1 MPNYALSKIYKL
13 VSNMTSDIY
22 IGSCLMRLSTR
33 LSQHKNK
40 SNSCVSKKLFVDN
53 AIITIVLIE
62 NFACNTKNE
71 LKARELHYITTNNC
85 ININKPF
92 VCEIPLCDRKAWHK
106 EYKQANAEQI
116 NTKRKEYYQTHI
128 EQAKEYYLA
137 NAEQISTKNKEYH
150 KTHIEQAKQYYETHR
165 EQAKAYSDT
174 NRDRINALQRARR
187 VKKKLALSLQNNLNK
202 NIIV

>member
-1 MPNYALSKIYKL
+1 
-13 VSNMTSDIY
+13 MTSDIY

-33 LSQHKNK
+33 LSGHKK
-40 SNSCVSKKLFVDN
+40 KDNSCVSKKLFVDN

-71 LKARELHYITTNNC
+71 LKAMELHYITTNNC

-92 VCEIPLCDRKAWHK
+92 VCEIPYGDGKEWNK
-106 EYKQANAEQI
+106 EYK
-116 NTKRKEYYQTHI
+116 K
-128 EQAKEYYLA
+128 A

-150 KTHIEQAKQYYETHR
+150 KTHIEQAKEYRKTHI
-165 EQAKAYSDT
+165 EQAKAYNDT

-187 VKKKLALSLQNNLNK
+187 AKKKLALSLQNNLNK